1 MFRLTYTI
9 HPDDEDELVANL
21 SEHDLAGIS
30 QYNRDDGQLDLIA
43 WFTTRPAA
51 ELAQS
56 TIIPPTNDTLAP
68 DDNRGVP
75 PPPTIDEIP
84 NQNWNATYQAT
95 WQPVEV
101 GQRFYLAPPG
111 DKSPTPTGRQR
122 LELKPGLAF
131 GNGDHPTTHLCLAA
145 MEQLLS
151 KGDIFLDVGCGS
163 GLLAKAAHLLE
174 ASALG
179 CDLDPTD
186 LPTNSFQGSLDA
198 VKLNSIDVAVMNI
211 QAGVLADLWPH
222 LAQIAKRHAILSGF
236 LPNQLPQIE
245 ALIHPPWCTVERKEK
260 DGWCAL
266 VATRSADPAPPR

>member
-9 HPDDEDELVANL
+9 HPDDEDHLVTQL

-43 WFTTRPAA
+43 WFTTRAAA
-51 ELAQS
+51 ELAHA
-56 TIIPPTNDTLAP
+56 TLTPEPA
-68 DDNRGVP
+68 
-75 PPPTIDEIP
+75 IDEIP

-95 WQPVEV
+95 WQPMEV

-111 DKSPTPTGRQR
+111 DQSPTPASRLR

-145 MEQLLS
+145 LEHLLTP
-151 KGDIFLDVGCGS
+151 GDIFLDVGCGS
-163 GLLAKAAHLLE
+163 GLLAEAAHLLG
-174 ASALG
+174 AQAFG

-186 LPTNSFQGSLDA
+186 LPPNSFQGSLEA
-198 VKLNSIDVAVMNI
+198 IKPSSIDVAVMNI
-211 QAGVLADLWPH
+211 QAGVLADLWPQ
-222 LAQIAKRHAILSGF
+222 LAQITKRQAILSGF

-245 ALIHPPWCTVERKEK
+245 ALIQLPWRILQR
-260 DGWCAL
+260 DQQNGWCAL
-266 VATRSADPAPPR
+266 VATQSTDPAPRT